1 MCTETVDRFEVLN
14 VDRFAG
20 VEGAGWPIFGKIA
33 GGYVLGKV
41 FDGIGSDATKS
52 CQKNPVNDSDFWRKT

>member
-1 MCTETVDRFEVLN
+1 MNTEMMERFEVLDA
-14 VDRFAG
+14 DRLAS
-20 VEGAGWPIFGKIA
+20 VEGGGWPILVKIA

-52 CQKNPVNDSDFWRKT
+52 CQKNPKQWFCFPV

>member
-1 MCTETVDRFEVLN
+1 MNTEMMDRFEVLDA
-14 VDRFAG
+14 DRLAS
-20 VEGAGWPIFGKIA
+20 VEGGGGPIFGKIA

-52 CQKNPVNDSDFWRKT
+52 CQKNPKQWFCVPM